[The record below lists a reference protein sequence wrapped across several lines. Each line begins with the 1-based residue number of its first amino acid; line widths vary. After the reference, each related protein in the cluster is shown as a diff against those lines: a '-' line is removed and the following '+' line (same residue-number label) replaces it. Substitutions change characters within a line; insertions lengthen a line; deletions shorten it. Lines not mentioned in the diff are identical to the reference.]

1 MAFSR
6 IRSRLAQLTVVCAL
20 VTSVG
25 LAEQAVDPAAGGS
38 CLQVRKSS
46 NIANGK
52 QTAGESPM
60 STQDLRVQVNC
71 PTLPETRPVTQ
82 EENADPPAKES
93 PVAIGAAI
101 AKLVMLVVVLLA
113 AGWMFYLA
121 GRLLAPARI
130 ADATE
135 NFYLRRHWG
144 GFGGESSGWRV
155 SAPFGASISGLVL
168 AILATSLV
176 AGTLYVLDE
185 YGPREQKASNTPSAS
200 PSAEGA
206 AASGN
211 ATSTAPVKPAPQ
223 SGTSAANSDGPKKL

>member
-1 MAFSR
+1 M
-6 IRSRLAQLTVVCAL
+6 
-20 VTSVG
+20 
-25 LAEQAVDPAAGGS
+25 
-38 CLQVRKSS
+38 
-46 NIANGK
+46 
-52 QTAGESPM
+52 
-60 STQDLRVQVNC
+60 QVNC
-71 PTLPETRPVTQ
+71 PTLPGNKPLTAK
-82 EENADPPAKES
+82 ENADPPANGS
-93 PVAIGAAI
+93 AVAIVGSI

-113 AGWMFYLA
+113 ASWMFYLA

-135 NFYLRRHWG
+135 NFYVRRHWG

-155 SAPFGASISGLVL
+155 SAPLGASISGLVL

-185 YGPREQKASNTPSAS
+185 YGPREQEASNQQRAS

-206 AASGN
+206 AASGD

-223 SGTSAANSDGPKKL
+223 SSTSATNSDGPKKL